1 MDQHIS
7 NMATLRRKYPKIP
20 TSQIV
25 YKLFLPIILKRT
37 DNSYFI
43 QVALGIR

>member
-1 MDQHIS
+1 MDQCIP
-7 NMATLRRKYPKIP
+7 NMATLRTNNLKIP

-25 YKLFLPIILKRT
+25 YRLFLPIIKRI

-43 QVALGIR
+43 QVALGIK